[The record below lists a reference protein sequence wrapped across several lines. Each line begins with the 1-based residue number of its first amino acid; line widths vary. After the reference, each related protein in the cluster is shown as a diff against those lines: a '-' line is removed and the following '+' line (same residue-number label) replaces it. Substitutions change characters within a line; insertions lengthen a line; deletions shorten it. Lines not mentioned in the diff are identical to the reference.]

1 MLKIY
6 LSSVI
11 AWMII
16 IYCVSAIL
24 ESKLRDNGWIG
35 IDKIQKTK
43 MSKLKSLF
51 ILSAVPI
58 LRLLV
63 VGGVVCMAT
72 ITKEEYEKVKADLH
86 EEE

>member
-24 ESKLRDNGWIG
+24 ESKLRDNGWPG
-35 IDKIQKTK
+35 SDKTQKTK
-43 MSKLKSLF
+43 MSKLKALF

-72 ITKEEYEKVKADLH
+72 ITKEEYEKVKARN
-86 EEE
+86 

>member
-6 LSSVI
+6 LSSVV

-24 ESKLRDNGWIG
+24 ESKLRDNGWLG
-35 IDKIQKTK
+35 SDKIQKTK
-43 MSKLKSLF
+43 MSKLKALF

-63 VGGVVCMAT
+63 VGGVVYMAT
-72 ITKEEYEKVKADLH
+72 IAKEEYEKVKAELH